1 MKIDCPHCG
10 VHGSVDDSLARK
22 KLRCPKCSK
31 VFLVTDDMV
40 PEGGDNDLVRQELL
54 NDPPHVPVTD
64 EPADLSDDSS
74 VAAAEQALE
83 DELDTVDTEAAS
95 EEESSDEE
103 PDTDITD
110 DEMFDPMPVQEVPEE
125 SVENAVDGEEDES
138 ETPMDTCSA
147 CGESFASAFLVE
159 VDSQLYC
166 ALCQPEEEEAD
177 DEETAGDVEDVN
189 DVEED
194 EQEQESGIDD
204 EDFLGFSSE
213 EEEAV
218 EAADEEG
225 EPEEVAEELVAC
237 AGCGESLHPQFLD
250 SHDGKQYC
258 ALCFPD
264 DEEESKYSDDSDE
277 VAEDEQ
283 EHTASDELDGDTEA
297 GDAVLDEDDQDEEE
311 ASEENVDDAE
321 ELEDSEEETEEETTQ
336 EGADDEHYEDEEG
349 EFPKVPCSVC
359 GETFHKDFLQEID
372 SKHYCGVCQ
381 PEVIETIPME
391 DVAGVTAVAA
401 GHAESDDSQKTQDVQ
416 GQGADFTIGDLMR
429 EAWQKTKGAKGAI
442 WGGTLVMYL
451 IIFGLSFGGVFA
463 TQDMMRSDPA
473 TATSVN
479 MGLQLV
485 TSWLSMI
492 LGGGLMLIGV
502 RRALEKRVR
511 WKMIFAA
518 FSKKKV
524 ISMTIASILQ
534 VILICIAFLLLV
546 LPGIYLSVGYALT
559 LPLILDK
566 GLGPWE
572 ALETSRKAIHTRWW
586 SVLGA
591 YFVMVLLYLVSAIPF
606 GLGVI
611 WTMPMFMV
619 LIGVIYARFFGP
631 SADQA
636 AEEGEATAEEEEEA
650 ETDSEEEEAVEELAE
665 ESEAKA

>member
-10 VHGSVDDSLARK
+10 VHGSVDDSLAGK

-54 NDPPHVPVTD
+54 HDPPD
-64 EPADLSDDSS
+64 EPVADEAAELSDEESS
-74 VAAAEQALE
+74 TAAAEHALE
-83 DELDTVDTEAAS
+83 EELDKIENDAGS
-95 EEESSDEE
+95 EEERSDAVS
-103 PDTDITD
+103 DITD
-110 DEMFDPMPVQEVPEE
+110 DDMFDPMPVQEVLEE
-125 SVENAVDGEEDES
+125 SDESTAEGEDES

-166 ALCQPEEEEAD
+166 ALCAPEDED
-177 DEETAGDVEDVN
+177 DEEGAADDVEDV
-189 DVEED
+189 DDSEEG
-194 EQEQESGIDD
+194 EQEQESSIDD
-204 EDFLGFSSE
+204 EEFLGFSGE
-213 EEEAV
+213 EE
-218 EAADEEG
+218 
-225 EPEEVAEELVAC
+225 EPEEVEDEDEEPEDSSENLELC
-237 AGCGESLHPQFLD
+237 EGCGESLHPQFLD
-250 SHDGKQYC
+250 SHEGKQYC
-258 ALCFPD
+258 ALCFPG
-264 DEEESKYSDDSDE
+264 EEEPQEPEAIEEATAEEQEPEDSDE
-277 VAEDEQ
+277 AEADAVDDTVSDDDLQEDEAVSV
-283 EHTASDELDGDTEA
+283 EEA
-297 GDAVLDEDDQDEEE
+297 DDVEDVEDDKDDE
-311 ASEENVDDAE
+311 AAIDAE
-321 ELEDSEEETEEETTQ
+321 ETDQ
-336 EGADDEHYEDEEG
+336 NVADEEQDEDG
-349 EFPKVPCSVC
+349 EFPQVPCAVC

-391 DVAGVTAVAA
+391 EAAGVTAAA
-401 GHAESDDSQKTQDVQ
+401 VGQADGDTETAQDVQ
-416 GQGADFTIGDLMR
+416 SQGADFTIGDLMR
-429 EAWQKTKGAKGAI
+429 EAWQKTKGVKGAI

-451 IIFGLSFGGVFA
+451 IVFGVSFGGVFA
-463 TQDMMRSDPA
+463 TQDMMRNDPGM
-473 TATSVN
+473 ATSVS

-485 TSWLSMI
+485 TSWLSML

-502 RRALEKRVR
+502 HRALEKRVR

-534 VILICIAFLLLV
+534 IVLICIGFLLLV

-591 YFVMVLLYLVSAIPF
+591 YFVMALLYLVSAIPF

-631 SADQA
+631 STEQT
-636 AEEGEATAEEEEEA
+636 EEGESVEEEDEDTE
-650 ETDSEEEEAVEELAE
+650 SEEGEGVEEIAE
-665 ESEAKA
+665 ESEAHA